1 MVDYI
6 TKKIQKAKELDLT
19 NPENLSE
26 GIYLATL
33 LSMFLA
39 ERTNIFTKDNAKDLL
54 PYLNYFQDTFRS
66 GNIGEQRRYKK
77 VFKEFST
84 KTAKIINDSKLKHDN
99 FTIKSRMRFENYLRS
114 YLEFISKTL
123 EYNVVQQ
130 DICQLASAIV
140 MSQETSAIENQYK
153 EHVENITIPRIKEE
167 ADDIRSYHHPN
178 MTLLATTKTDIE
190 YDSPDYAF
198 FMVGVEQ
205 YSREKMLNLIESAKD
220 GKIDLVDAITAI
232 YQINNLIQAHC
243 DDEKDRLF
251 IKI

>member
-1 MVDYI
+1 
-6 TKKIQKAKELDLT
+6 
-19 NPENLSE
+19 
-26 GIYLATL
+26 
-33 LSMFLA
+33 
-39 ERTNIFTKDNAKDLL
+39 
-54 PYLNYFQDTFRS
+54 
-66 GNIGEQRRYKK
+66 
-77 VFKEFST
+77 
-84 KTAKIINDSKLKHDN
+84 
-99 FTIKSRMRFENYLRS
+99 
-114 YLEFISKTL
+114 
-123 EYNVVQQ
+123 
-130 DICQLASAIV
+130 
-140 MSQETSAIENQYK
+140 
-153 EHVENITIPRIKEE
+153 
-167 ADDIRSYHHPN
+167 